1 MPRRSKPKTNPEELR
16 KALVELLT
24 NFSDELKKNDLRPK
38 VVALIPAFHTLR
50 DLGSSLI
57 PKSEAP
63 SARDRIIEYLK
74 QYPQTVIDGD
84 ELMVVSGINEWARR
98 VRELRVQFGWWIY
111 SGVTFKQMTQN
122 PDDIA
127 SFEGLGIDPT
137 RIRPDQYVLMS
148 TEQDRDAALRWNLLN
163 DIRKE
168 KIAVK
173 DKIIKYFRSNVGVQV
188 TGEELS
194 YLAKG
199 RTEWARRVRE
209 LRTEDGWPIVT
220 KNAGRDDL
228 PVGVYVLEEDRQA
241 YEHDRK
247 IPDDIRVAVLTRDNF
262 SCVECGWNRTML
274 SREDPRKMLELHH
287 IKHHKDGGENTEEN
301 LKTLCNVCHDKK
313 HRKTPQ

>member
-1 MPRRSKPKTNPEELR
+1 MARRSKPKDNPEMLR
-16 KALVELLT
+16 QSLVDLLT
-24 NFSDELKKNDLRPK
+24 NFSEELKKRDLRSK
-38 VVALIPAFHTLR
+38 VVALIPAFQALR

-57 PKSEAP
+57 PKTEAA

-74 QYPQTVIDGD
+74 QYPRIVIDGD

-98 VRELRVQFGWWIY
+98 VRELRVEYGWWIY
-111 SGVTFKQMTQN
+111 SGNTVKEMSNDPKEAADFLAQ
-122 PDDIA
+122 
-127 SFEGLGIDPT
+127 GIDPVK
-137 RIRPDQYVLMS
+137 IKADQYVLMS
-148 TEQDRDAALRWNLLN
+148 TEQDRDAAMRWHLLN

-173 DKIIKYFRSNVGVQV
+173 DKIIKYFQANVGVPV

-220 KNAGRDDL
+220 RNTGKEDL
-228 PVGVYVLEEDRQA
+228 PIGAYVLEENRQA

-247 IPDDIRVAVLTRDNF
+247 IPDDVRVAVLTRDNF
-262 SCVECGWNRTML
+262 SCVECGWNRKQAT
-274 SREDPRKMLELHH
+274 RDDPRKLLELHH
-287 IKHHKDGGENTEEN
+287 IKHHKDGGENSVEN
-301 LKTLCNVCHDKK
+301 LQTLCNVHHDAK
-313 HRKTPQ
+313 HRKV